1 MDGFGL
7 NIQNHFL
14 LKNILMLLNSSFI
27 VIGIKLLLEFT
38 LGCSQLLR
46 QQITNLNFV
55 YAVIFLLSGEVYYC
69 DLGMDQGH
77 IKKSTKT

>member
-46 QQITNLNFV
+46 QQITHLNFV

-77 IKKSTKT
+77 I